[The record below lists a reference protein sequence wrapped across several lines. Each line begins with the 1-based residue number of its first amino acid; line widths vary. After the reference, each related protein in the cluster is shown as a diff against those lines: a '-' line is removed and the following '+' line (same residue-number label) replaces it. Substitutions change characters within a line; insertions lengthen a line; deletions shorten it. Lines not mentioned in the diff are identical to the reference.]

1 MFYSLKGE
9 IKDREELSDDAIAK
23 CNRMKVRCWLK
34 DNLQRVGFADVFRTH
49 DDNEYDDMIKNYIF
63 LWLSIIWMRIIINW
77 REMPILNMIKHLLRF
92 I

>member
-1 MFYSLKGE
+1 VFYSLKGE

-23 CNRMKVRCWLK
+23 CNGMKVRCWLK
-34 DNLQRVGFADVFRTH
+34 DGFADVFRTH
-49 DDNEYDDMIKNYIF
+49 DDNEYDDMIKIYIF

-77 REMPILNMIKHLLRF
+77 REMPILNMIKHLLRL